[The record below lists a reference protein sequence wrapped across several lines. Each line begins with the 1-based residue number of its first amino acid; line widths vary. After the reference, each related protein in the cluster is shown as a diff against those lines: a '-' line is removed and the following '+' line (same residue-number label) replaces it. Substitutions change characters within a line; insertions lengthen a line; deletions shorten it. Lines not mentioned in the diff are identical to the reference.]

1 MRSNQYSDKEIA
13 VFNGLVGL
21 LKQGKSLYK
30 IKVSE
35 IAKAANIGKGTIY
48 DYFSSKEEAI
58 YLALLYYLN
67 NEMTRVVSEV
77 ESTSSFKNKV
87 YKLLDITEENIE
99 SKYSSLKTVL
109 SAKDI
114 SSMYDLIEGDEN
126 LIDLF
131 INYMGKIIESIVTS
145 GENEG
150 YINKSYSSYYKKSA
164 IRCILI
170 GFAQFVSHKEC
181 YKDVNVDLAKE
192 VAYTQLIKMLR

>member
-13 VFNGLVGL
+13 VFDGLVEL

-67 NEMTRVVSEV
+67 NEMTRIVSEI
-77 ESTSSFKNKV
+77 EKTPSFEKKI
-87 YKLLDITEENIE
+87 YKLLDITQENIE

-109 SAKDI
+109 TAKDI
-114 SSMYDLIEGDEN
+114 SSMYDFIGEDEN

-131 INYMGKIIESIVTS
+131 ISYMGRILKSIVTS
-145 GENEG
+145 GETEG

>member
-1 MRSNQYSDKEIA
+1 MKSNKYSDKEIA
-13 VFNGLVGL
+13 VFDGLVGL
-21 LKQGKSLYK
+21 LKQGRSLYS

-67 NEMTRVVSEV
+67 NEMERIVSEV
-77 ESTSSFKNKV
+77 ESTPSFKNKI

-99 SKYSSLKTVL
+99 SKYSSLKTIL

-114 SSMYDLIEGDEN
+114 SSVYDLLEADKK

-131 INYMGKIIESIVTS
+131 ISYMGKLLQSIVTS
-145 GENEG
+145 GESEG
-150 YINKSYSSYYKKSA
+150 CINKAYSDYYKKSA
-164 IRCILI
+164 IRSILI
-170 GFAQFVSHKEC
+170 GFAQFISHKEC
-181 YKDVNVDLAKE
+181 YEDVDVNLAKE